1 MPSNHWSAS
10 ITCFTWVSGRI
21 CFARFT
27 NIGPNGNNITVVAIL
42 KKGFKVAEIPVVMR
56 ERQGG
61 SSSITLKKSVYYM
74 VKVTL
79 AILFEN
85 FRGDKHR

>member
-1 MPSNHWSAS
+1 MNQDIRDLFYIFFCIYKDYPE
-10 ITCFTWVSGRI
+10 
-21 CFARFT
+21 
-27 NIGPNGNNITVVAIL
+27 PETVVAIL